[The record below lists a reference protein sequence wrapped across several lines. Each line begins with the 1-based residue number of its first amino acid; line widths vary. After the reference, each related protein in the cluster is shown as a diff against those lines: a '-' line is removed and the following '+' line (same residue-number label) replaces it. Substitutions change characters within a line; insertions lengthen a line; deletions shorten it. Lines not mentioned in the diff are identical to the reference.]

1 MIFKLEEHK
10 SELEKQLEELI
21 SKLNV
26 TEQIAE
32 SKLLNDRNI
41 AAINKNKHRLSDEV
55 EKVVQDHL
63 KNYLESNND
72 NSWQLIYS
80 DTIHDVKV
88 FRREL
93 NLNKVVM
100 DTIKA
105 VVTVKVS
112 WIFFIIFFIL
122 L

>member
-1 MIFKLEEHK
+1 MIFKLEVHK

-32 SKLLNDRNI
+32 SKILNDLNV

-55 EKVVQDHL
+55 ERVLLDHL
-63 KNYLESNND
+63 KNYLESNID
-72 NSWQLIYS
+72 SSWQLINS
-80 DTIHDVKV
+80 DTKHDVKV

-93 NLNKVVM
+93 IVNKVVM

-105 VVTVKVS
+105 VITVKVN
-112 WIFFIIFFIL
+112 WHFFISFIL